1 MTGQFCPDTPRHFLH
16 ENRETSEMSALRWTD
31 GRRLRPHGPCARLGG
46 VGQRRSTDET
56 LEQGPQ
62 TVCGEC
68 GGKAAG
74 QGEHPL
80 ASHAPDTARGFL
92 RVPGATGC
100 AASARALS
108 VIHPRQ
114 EPYALMSARTDPCG
128 GCRVTGIPTATVGDR
143 RWAVGRVARLLQTV
157 HAAGRVGFCA
167 SKEGVLFSKA

>member
-1 MTGQFCPDTPRHFLH
+1 
-16 ENRETSEMSALRWTD
+16 MSALRRSD

-80 ASHAPDTARGFL
+80 ASHAPDTARVFL

-100 AASARALS
+100 AESALALS

-128 GCRVTGIPTATVGDR
+128 GCRVTGIPTAKVVGGQ
-143 RWAVGRVARLLQTV
+143 VPGARCQVVCMWWVVCCMWGKASPHLQTTTCHIPHTDLG
-157 HAAGRVGFCA
+157 HA
-167 SKEGVLFSKA
+167 EY